1 MSRSSGRPVLFLDVD
16 GTLITFK
23 ARPGSGSVPGEIVGN
38 PLLER
43 LEADDGRRLRQLECD
58 LVWATTWG
66 EDANEVV
73 APRLG
78 LPPLPVVEWPDEN
91 QEEVARGL
99 LTDADFTLIR
109 YWLADVGT
117 ARVDGCLP

>member
-38 PLLER
+38 
-43 LEADDGRRLRQLECD
+43 
-58 LVWATTWG
+58 
-66 EDANEVV
+66 
-73 APRLG
+73 
-78 LPPLPVVEWPDEN
+78 

-99 LTDADFTLIR
+99 HWMTVELVRWAAGRPFVWLDDEITDADRRWVVAHHVQRVLLHRVDPLVGLTDADFTLIR
-109 YWLADVGT
+109 YWSADVGT